1 MTLHDYIA
9 TFRCA
14 FRPLGECAPRVLWK
28 LGYNFCWRNLWG
40 MAAFERR
47 MAKDEPFFP
56 AFVMIS
62 ITERC
67 NLHCSGC

>member
-47 MAKDEPFFP
+47 MAKD
-56 AFVMIS
+56 
-62 ITERC
+62 
-67 NLHCSGC
+67 